1 MLSLSLSFSLSHANT
16 HKHPLWLAFSRSPS
30 LSLSCVCARA
40 LSRSTTRQLGQ
51 VQTEMNSGW
60 KETPPTQTPPKQA
73 HINPCASAHNDT
85 KIPTHTHTPTHR
97 QARRQTGILMAVRI
111 LKMAAPTPKMAA
123 PTPKMNHTGNRFQ
136 AKTPVSIA
144 SGIRAA

>member
-16 HKHPLWLAFSRSPS
+16 HKHPLWLAFSHSLF

-60 KETPPTQTPPKQA
+60 KETPRTQTPPKQA
-73 HINPCASAHNDT
+73 HINPRASAHSDT

-97 QARRQTGILMAVRI
+97 QARRQTRI
-111 LKMAAPTPKMAA
+111 LKMAAR
-123 PTPKMNHTGNRFQ
+123 TPKMNHIGNRYQ
-136 AKTPVSIA
+136 AKTLVSIA